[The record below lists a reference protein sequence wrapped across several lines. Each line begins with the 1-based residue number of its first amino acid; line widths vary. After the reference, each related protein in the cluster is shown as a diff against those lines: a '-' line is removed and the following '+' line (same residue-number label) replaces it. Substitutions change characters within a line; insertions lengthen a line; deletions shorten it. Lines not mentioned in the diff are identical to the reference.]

1 MKSKMRMV
9 IVKVRGML
17 RRSVEGRN
25 YELVEGVL
33 AAGNRSED
41 TVSVAASLLIV
52 LQLV

>member
-1 MKSKMRMV
+1 MK
-9 IVKVRGML
+9 KVRGMV
-17 RRSVEGRN
+17 RRSADCRN

-41 TVSVAASLLIV
+41 TVSVATSLLIV